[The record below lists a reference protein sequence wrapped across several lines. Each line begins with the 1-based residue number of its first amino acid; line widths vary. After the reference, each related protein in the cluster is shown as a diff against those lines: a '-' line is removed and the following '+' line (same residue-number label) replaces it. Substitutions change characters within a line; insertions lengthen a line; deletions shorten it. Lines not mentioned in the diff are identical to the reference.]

1 MPPIAKNPIKNNT
14 RNKLSEI
21 FVSFDIPDKTPPTNL
36 LDKSL
41 LIILL
46 IINVKFKFFLLLIL

>member
-1 MPPIAKNPIKNNT
+1 MPKVMPPIAKNPIKNNT

-21 FVSFDIPDKTPPTNL
+21 FVSLDIPDKTPPTNL

-41 LIILL
+41 LIILFY
-46 IINVKFKFFLLLIL
+46 INIKF